1 MLRYHIIFKGM
12 VQGVGFRF
20 TAQRLARKFGILG
33 WVRNN
38 PDGTVELTA
47 QGPQERLDLFLAD
60 LRDYFKDY
68 IHDYDLTSESSRED
82 SSDFKIVF

>member
-68 IHDYDLTSESSRED
+68 IHGQQNEQHHTAAGR
-82 SSDFKIVF
+82 FF